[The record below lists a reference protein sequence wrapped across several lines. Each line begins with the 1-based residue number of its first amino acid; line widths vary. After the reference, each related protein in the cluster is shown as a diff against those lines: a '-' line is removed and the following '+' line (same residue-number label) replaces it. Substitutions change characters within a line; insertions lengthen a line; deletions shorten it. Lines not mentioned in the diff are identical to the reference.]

1 MGCVVFPRFGFE
13 IPNSE
18 RWMYVPA
25 DSVGVLKAAAT
36 RHTQKKTG
44 DYGDPLDRMAVSMW
58 DG

>member
-1 MGCVVFPRFGFE
+1 
-13 IPNSE
+13 
-18 RWMYVPA
+18 MYVPA